1 MLFSLLG
8 NGLASGAGSAWARR
22 LRHARYHA
30 DRHLQRLWQR
40 CDVAFRSWGARRL
53 AREMQSWPDERLKDV
68 GLSRAELASAVEGVR
83 RPFRWTPEHDAE
95 KMDPAR
101 FGH

>member
-22 LRHARYHA
+22 LRHVRYHA
-30 DRHLQRLWQR
+30 DRHLRHLSQR
-40 CDVAFRSWGARRL
+40 CDAAFRSWGARRL

-68 GLSRAELASAVEGVR
+68 GLSRAEIASAIEGVR
-83 RPFRWTPEHDAE
+83 RPFQWVPDHDAA
-95 KMDPAR
+95 KMTPSR